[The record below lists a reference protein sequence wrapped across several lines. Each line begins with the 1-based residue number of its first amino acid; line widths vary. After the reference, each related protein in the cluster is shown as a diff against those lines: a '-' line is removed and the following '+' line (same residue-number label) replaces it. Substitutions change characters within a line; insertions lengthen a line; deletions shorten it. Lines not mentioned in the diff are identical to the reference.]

1 MVAITRPVGWCGV
14 AVKCVLDMKSAAFK
28 FLAVGGV
35 ALAAY
40 PVVTSL
46 RPDQPTSPQLPEII
60 RPGQPTPAP
69 SAKKPETALSL
80 TTPSTSG
87 TGLGVSVIIRPD
99 PSGHF
104 ITKAVINGAAIPV
117 LFDTGASIIAL
128 SYEDAVKLG
137 IRISANDFRS
147 QIQTANG
154 LAPAAEV
161 ILKEVRVDAISI
173 PDVPA
178 MVLPPGKLETSLLGR
193 SFWGRLKTG
202 FAFTG
207 GNLILKN

>member
-1 MVAITRPVGWCGV
+1 MIPSRWMRPCRGYCI
-14 AVKCVLDMKSAAFK
+14 LDMKSAALK

-46 RPDQPTSPQLPEII
+46 RPDKPSAPQLPEII
-60 RPGQPTPAP
+60 RPPQSALPQP
-69 SAKKPETALSL
+69 AKKPETALSL
-80 TTPSTSG
+80 TTSGTSG
-87 TGLGVSVIIRPD
+87 NTMGISVIIRPD

-104 ITKAVINGAAIPV
+104 ITKAVINGSAIPV

-137 IRISANDFRS
+137 IRVSAYDFKS

-154 LAPAAEV
+154 IAPAAEV
-161 ILKEVRVDAISI
+161 MLREVRIEAISVQ
-173 PDVPA
+173 DVPA